1 MNTISQS
8 IVNDRQHCGMTQD
21 QLAKRLGVSQ
31 QAVSN
36 WEEGKAM
43 PRGKRLREL
52 SALFGKNS
60 QTAMVTEAITKH
72 TRPPET
78 IEDSSSMGRAALPT
92 YANTPVSDPMLALT
106 QAANDIAFAAKALAH
121 SAEQIAQAVTRLTKD
136 H

>member
-36 WEEGKAM
+36 WEEGKSM

-52 SALFGKNS
+52 AALFGKS
-60 QTAMVTEAITKH
+60 SHTAMVTEAITKH
-72 TRPPET
+72 TRPRITTEET
-78 IEDSSSMGRAALPT
+78 TGMGRSALLS
-92 YANTPVSDPMLALT
+92 YATTQPDVMLALT
-106 QAANDIAFAAKALAH
+106 QAAADIAVAAKALAH
-121 SAEQIAQAVTRLTKD
+121 SADQIAQAVTRLTSD
-136 H
+136 S